1 MDKLGSRSIIGVGV
15 KFSGKITGAR
25 AIEINGSVTA
35 DLTAE
40 KVTIGA
46 NGVFEGA
53 ITANLAVISGEYDGV
68 MDAGSVWATKTAR
81 ISGSVQYKTLQ
92 MDRGAALNCHVVH
105 NWTAEPKGQH
115 DNAKDNL
122 DHTSSCSEIETAKV
136 DLEAKNKTSLE
147 TGKPLDKK
155 KGG

>member
-1 MDKLGSRSIIGVGV
+1 MDKLGSRAIIGVGV

-35 DLTAE
+35 DLTAD

-46 NGVFEGA
+46 SGIFKGSINA
-53 ITANLAVISGEYDGV
+53 DLAVISGEYDGA

-81 ISGSVQYKTLQ
+81 ISGKVQYKTLQ

-105 NWTAEPKGQH
+105 NWVSEPESQYEETEEAPDQSSPISEAE
-115 DNAKDNL
+115 
-122 DHTSSCSEIETAKV
+122 
-136 DLEAKNKTSLE
+136 LE
-147 TGKPLDKK
+147 TKEAGGEKNAGEEIDKPLNKK
-155 KGG
+155 ERE

>member
-1 MDKLGSRSIIGVGV
+1 MDKLGSRAIIGVGV

-25 AIEINGSVTA
+25 AIEINGSVIA
-35 DLTAE
+35 DLTAD

-46 NGVFEGA
+46 SGIFEGA
-53 ITANLAVISGEYDGV
+53 INASLAVISGEYDGI

-105 NWTAEPKGQH
+105 NWVAEPKKQH
-115 DNAKDNL
+115 EDTRDGIGCLSPNGETKTA
-122 DHTSSCSEIETAKV
+122 EIEQDAK
-136 DLEAKNKTSLE
+136 KT
-147 TGKPLDKK
+147 TGGEIAKPLGKK
-155 KGG
+155 KG

>member
-1 MDKLGSRSIIGVGV
+1 MDKLGSRAIIGVGV

-25 AIEINGSVTA
+25 AIEINGNVIA
-35 DLTAE
+35 DLTAD

-46 NGVFEGA
+46 SGVFEGA
-53 ITANLAVISGEYDGV
+53 ISANLAVVSGTYDGV

-105 NWTAEPKGQH
+105 NW
-115 DNAKDNL
+115 
-122 DHTSSCSEIETAKV
+122 V
-136 DLEAKNKTSLE
+136 DA
-147 TGKPLDKK
+147 PLDQNDGSGEETNHSVSSDGIATEEILQDANQKSDAK
-155 KGG
+155 SEKTLDYKEGA